1 MIFGTCVVMAFV
13 MTFPTQSTV
22 IGMEEIVAA
31 IQLLKDS
38 ARNVHAKQMLQMVV
52 ILKLHNSF
60 MTTFDQKIDREWVT
74 EPESVVKKDH
84 NDQ

>member
-38 ARNVHAKQMLQMVV
+38 ARNVHAKQML
-52 ILKLHNSF
+52 
-60 MTTFDQKIDREWVT
+60 
-74 EPESVVKKDH
+74 
-84 NDQ
+84 